1 MVDSAAELVKDV
13 DIIWLLLLHGSTGPC
28 YFSPVPSV
36 IPDRAVH
43 MAAKALS
50 FSLFMMLKQGHS
62 SRIIRAP
69 PMKSR
74 VRYRLSATMHNHRTP
89 GTPSEESRREG
100 AREGG
105 RNELCCLIIP

>member
-1 MVDSAAELVKDV
+1 MGIQGYSHVYTVDPGICTRYLDFILPA
-13 DIIWLLLLHGSTGPC
+13 
-28 YFSPVPSV
+28 

-74 VRYRLSATMHNHRTP
+74 VRYRLSATMHSHSTP
-89 GTPSEESRREG
+89 GIPSHE
-100 AREGG
+100 REGG
-105 RNELCCLIIP
+105 RNELCRLIIP

>member
-1 MVDSAAELVKDV
+1 M
-13 DIIWLLLLHGSTGPC
+13 P
-28 YFSPVPSV
+28 V

-74 VRYRLSATMHNHRTP
+74 VRYRLSATMHSHRTP
-89 GTPSEESRREG
+89 GIPSQERE
-100 AREGG
+100 REGG

>member
-1 MVDSAAELVKDV
+1 MA
-13 DIIWLLLLHGSTGPC
+13 I
-28 YFSPVPSV
+28 FSSPISSV

-69 PMKSR
+69 PMKSK
-74 VRYRLSATMHNHRTP
+74 VRYRLSATMHSHRTP
-89 GTPSEESRREG
+89 GIPSQERGDGGRGG
-100 AREGG
+100 AREAGMS
-105 RNELCCLIIP
+105 CVA

>member
-1 MVDSAAELVKDV
+1 MGLSLCLFRLNAVDPEKK
-13 DIIWLLLLHGSTGPC
+13 LLLC
-28 YFSPVPSV
+28 YPGISVFSAYSAV

-89 GTPSEESRREG
+89 GMPRQEREG
-100 AREGG
+100 GREAG

>member
-1 MVDSAAELVKDV
+1 M
-13 DIIWLLLLHGSTGPC
+13 LLPLYAISVFPA
-28 YFSPVPSV
+28 YYAV

-62 SRIIRAP
+62 SSIIRAP

-89 GTPSEESRREG
+89 GIPRQEREG
-100 AREGG
+100 GREAG

>member
-1 MVDSAAELVKDV
+1 MR
-13 DIIWLLLLHGSTGPC
+13 IYMR
-28 YFSPVPSV
+28 YFYLILPV

-74 VRYRLSATMHNHRTP
+74 VRYRLSATMHSHRTP
-89 GTPSEESRREG
+89 GIPRQERERG
-100 AREGG
+100 REAGMS
-105 RNELCCLIIP
+105 CVA

>member
-1 MVDSAAELVKDV
+1 M
-13 DIIWLLLLHGSTGPC
+13 
-28 YFSPVPSV
+28 

-89 GTPSEESRREG
+89 GIPSPERGKREG
-100 AREGG
+100 V